1 MRRLIGSG
9 IDFLVDSDFLYLPLL
24 YDPDI
29 EGEIRAIMDPTES
42 YETTGSVILNEGKHF
57 VKSLSLHSLVKNYER
72 TGKDLYDQ
80 IRSDVL
86 SQVAGNADKGEIFL
100 NWKLITII
108 FQIMPYFIKKNRGF
122 ERGKFGKQ
130 DILKLVAEKVDIPP
144 RKYERTNTIFDL
156 KPLQETLNELEKLDS
171 TLKSPTDGIISSSE
185 LRRWLQKALR
195 AKIIEREKTRLENE
209 VRRREQLIASVDKD
223 MDILLHV
230 AQNGSLEI
238 NGFGFTRIGTSDDY
252 LIYKRTGEYRL
263 KDYYGRS
270 YLFPDCRV
278 AVPTFSP
285 FKPVVMERYKHPF
298 LYAHDSGQ
306 EICMHGFYPP
316 QQFSAENAIHLLEE
330 GINAL
335 LYGYDARRRNGY
347 HSLDR
352 TREFV
357 RTVEF
362 EDYRISSGEQR
373 SLE

>member
-9 IDFLVDSDFLYLPLL
+9 LDFLVESGFLYLPLL

-29 EGEIRAIMDPTES
+29 EGEIREIQGRTEPQ
-42 YETTGSVILNEGKHF
+42 EATGCVILNQGKHF
-57 VKSLSLHSLVKNYER
+57 VKSLSLHSLVANYEKI
-72 TGKDLYDQ
+72 GKDLYDQ
-80 IRSDVL
+80 VRSDVL
-86 SQVAGNADKGEIFL
+86 RQVVGKVERSETSL
-100 NWKLITII
+100 SWKLITII
-108 FQIMPYFIKKNRGF
+108 FQVMPYFIKKNRGF
-122 ERGKFGKQ
+122 ERGKFGKEEV
-130 DILKLVAEKVDIPP
+130 LKLIAEKVDIPP
-144 RKYERTNTIFDL
+144 REYEPTNTVFDL
-156 KPLQETLNELEKLDS
+156 KPLQEALQELEKLDS
-171 TLKSPTDGIISSSE
+171 TWKSPADGMISSSE
-185 LRRWLQKALR
+185 LRNWLQKALK
-195 AKIIEREKTRLENE
+195 AQIIEKERTRLKNE
-209 VRRREQLIASVDKD
+209 VRRREQLIARVDED
-223 MDILLHV
+223 MDTLLYV
-230 AQNGSLEI
+230 AQKGSLEI

-285 FKPVVMERYKHPF
+285 YKPVVMEKYKHPF

-316 QQFSAENAIHLLEE
+316 QQFSAENVIQLLEE

-352 TREFV
+352 TREYV
-357 RTVEF
+357 KTVEF
-362 EDYRISSGEQR
+362 EDYRIPLEEQR
-373 SLE
+373 SLK

>member
-9 IDFLVDSDFLYLPLL
+9 IDFLVDSGFLYLPLL

-29 EGEIRAIMDPTES
+29 ERETRAILDTTES
-42 YETTGSVILNEGKHF
+42 QEATGAVIINEGKHF
-57 VKSLSLHSLVKNYER
+57 VKSLSLHSLVANYEK
-72 TGKDLYDQ
+72 TGKELYDQ
-80 IRSDVL
+80 VRSAVL
-86 SQVAGNADKGEIFL
+86 RQVGGNVDRGETSL
-100 NWKLITII
+100 SWKLITII

-122 ERGKFGKQ
+122 ERGKFGKE
-130 DILKLVAEKVDIPP
+130 DILKLIAEKVDIPP
-144 RKYERTNTIFDL
+144 RAYKRTNTIFDL
-156 KPLQETLNELEKLDS
+156 KPLQEALKELEKLDS
-171 TLKSPTDGIISSSE
+171 TFTSPKDGIISSSE
-185 LRRWLQKALR
+185 LRHWLQKALK
-195 AKIIEREKTRLENE
+195 AQVIEKERIRLENE
-209 VRRREQLIASVDKD
+209 VRRREQLIASVDED
-223 MDILLHV
+223 MDILLYV
-230 AQNGSLEI
+230 AQKGSLEI

-252 LIYKRTGEYRL
+252 LIYKRTGEFRL

-285 FKPVVMERYKHPF
+285 FKPVVMEKYKHPF

-362 EDYRISSGEQR
+362 EDYRISIGEQS
-373 SLE
+373 SLK

>member
-9 IDFLVDSDFLYLPLL
+9 IDFLVDSGFLYLPLL

-29 EGEIRAIMDPTES
+29 ERETRAILDTTES
-42 YETTGSVILNEGKHF
+42 QEATGSVIINEGKHF
-57 VKSLSLHSLVKNYER
+57 VKSLSLHSLVANYEK
-72 TGKDLYDQ
+72 TGKELYDQ
-80 IRSDVL
+80 VRSAVL
-86 SQVAGNADKGEIFL
+86 RHVAGKVDRGETSL
-100 NWKLITII
+100 SWKLIIII

-122 ERGKFGKQ
+122 ERGKFGKE
-130 DILKLVAEKVDIPP
+130 DILKLIAEKVDIPP
-144 RKYERTNTIFDL
+144 RAYKRTNTIFDL
-156 KPLQETLNELEKLDS
+156 KPLQEALKELEKLDS
-171 TLKSPTDGIISSSE
+171 TFTSPKDGIISSSE
-185 LRRWLQKALR
+185 LRHWLQKALK
-195 AKIIEREKTRLENE
+195 AQVIEKERIRLENE
-209 VRRREQLIASVDKD
+209 VRRREQLIASVDED
-223 MDILLHV
+223 RNILLYV
-230 AQNGSLEI
+230 AQKGSLEI
-238 NGFGFTRIGTSDDY
+238 NGFGFTRIGTGDDY

-270 YLFPDCRV
+270 YQFPDCRV

-362 EDYRISSGEQR
+362 EDYRISIGEQS
-373 SLE
+373 SLK

>member
-9 IDFLVDSDFLYLPLL
+9 IDFLVDSGFLYMPLL

-29 EGEIRAIMDPTES
+29 EKEIQAIVDPTELH
-42 YETTGSVILNEGKHF
+42 EETGSVILNEGKHF
-57 VKSLSLHSLVKNYER
+57 VKSLSLHSLVRNYEK
-72 TGKDLYDQ
+72 TGKDFYDQ
-80 IRSDVL
+80 VRSAVL
-86 SQVAGNADKGEIFL
+86 QHVTGKVDGGETSL
-100 NWKLITII
+100 SWKLITII

-130 DILKLVAEKVDIPP
+130 DILKLIAEKVDIPP
-144 RKYERTNTIFDL
+144 QEYERTNTIFDL
-156 KPLQETLNELEKLDS
+156 KPLQEALKELEKLDS
-171 TLKSPTDGIISSSE
+171 TFKTPADGIISSSE
-185 LRRWLQKALR
+185 LRYWLQKAFK
-195 AKIIEREKTRLENE
+195 AQVIEKERTRLEHE
-209 VRRREQLIASVDKD
+209 VHRREQIIASVNEN
-223 MDILLHV
+223 MDILLYV
-230 AQNGSLEI
+230 AQKGSLEI

-270 YLFPDCRV
+270 YQFPDCRV

-316 QQFSAENAIHLLEE
+316 QQFSAEDAIHLLEE

-362 EDYRISSGEQR
+362 EDYRISSGEQN
-373 SLE
+373 SLK

>member
-9 IDFLVDSDFLYLPLL
+9 LDFLVESGFLYLPLL

-29 EGEIRAIMDPTES
+29 EGEVREIPDPTES
-42 YETTGSVILNEGKHF
+42 QEATGCVILNEGKHF
-57 VKSLSLHSLVKNYER
+57 VKSLSLHSLVANYEKI
-72 TGKDLYDQ
+72 GKDLYDQ
-80 IRSDVL
+80 VRSAVL
-86 SQVAGNADKGEIFL
+86 RQVVGKVERSETSL
-100 NWKLITII
+100 SWKLITII
-108 FQIMPYFIKKNRGF
+108 FQVMPYFIKKNRGF
-122 ERGKFGKQ
+122 ERGKFGKEE
-130 DILKLVAEKVDIPP
+130 ILKLIAEKVDIAPGE
-144 RKYERTNTIFDL
+144 YEPTNTVFDV
-156 KPLQETLNELEKLDS
+156 KPLQEALQELEKLDS
-171 TLKSPTDGIISSSE
+171 TWKSPADGMISSSE
-185 LRRWLQKALR
+185 LRNWLQKALK
-195 AKIIEREKTRLENE
+195 AQVIEKERTRLENE
-209 VRRREQLIASVDKD
+209 VRRREQLIASVDEE
-223 MDILLHV
+223 MDTLLYV
-230 AQNGSLEI
+230 AQKGQLEI

-285 FKPVVMERYKHPF
+285 FKPLVMEKYKHPF

-316 QQFSAENAIHLLEE
+316 QRFSAENVIHLLEE

-352 TREFV
+352 TREYV
-357 RTVEF
+357 KTVEF
-362 EDYRISSGEQR
+362 EDYRIPLEEQR
-373 SLE
+373 SLR

>member
-9 IDFLVDSDFLYLPLL
+9 IDFLVDSGFLYMPLL

-29 EGEIRAIMDPTES
+29 EGEIQDILDPTES
-42 YETTGSVILNEGKHF
+42 HEATGSLIVNEGKHF
-57 VKSLSLHSLVKNYER
+57 VKSLSLHSLVTNYEK

-80 IRSDVL
+80 VKSVVL
-86 SQVAGNADKGEIFL
+86 RQVMGNADRGETSL
-100 NWKLITII
+100 SWKLITII

-130 DILKLVAEKVDIPP
+130 EILKLIAEKVDISPQ
-144 RKYERTNTIFDL
+144 KYERTNTIFDL
-156 KPLQETLNELEKLDS
+156 KPLQEALKELEKLDS
-171 TLKSPTDGIISSSE
+171 TFKTPTDGIISSSE
-185 LRRWLQKALR
+185 LHHWLQKALK
-195 AKIIEREKTRLENE
+195 AQVIEKERTRLENE
-209 VRRREQLIASVDKD
+209 VHRREQLIASVDED

-230 AQNGSLEI
+230 AQKGSLEI

-270 YLFPDCRV
+270 YQFPDCRV
-278 AVPTFSP
+278 AVSTFSP

-316 QQFSAENAIHLLEE
+316 QQFSAENAINLLEE

-352 TREFV
+352 TREYV
-357 RTVEF
+357 KTVEF
-362 EDYRISSGEQR
+362 DDYRV
-373 SLE
+373 

>member
-9 IDFLVDSDFLYLPLL
+9 LDFLVESGFLYLPLL

-29 EGEIRAIMDPTES
+29 EGEVREIPDPTES
-42 YETTGSVILNEGKHF
+42 QEATGCVILNEGKHF
-57 VKSLSLHSLVKNYER
+57 VKSLSLHSLVANYEKI
-72 TGKDLYDQ
+72 GKDLYDQ
-80 IRSDVL
+80 VRSAVL
-86 SQVAGNADKGEIFL
+86 RQVVGKVERSETSL
-100 NWKLITII
+100 SWKLITII
-108 FQIMPYFIKKNRGF
+108 FQVMPYFIKKNRGF
-122 ERGKFGKQ
+122 ERGKFGKEE
-130 DILKLVAEKVDIPP
+130 ILKLIAKKVDIAPGE
-144 RKYERTNTIFDL
+144 YEPTNTVFDV
-156 KPLQETLNELEKLDS
+156 KPLQEALQELEKLDS
-171 TLKSPTDGIISSSE
+171 TWKSPADGMISSSE
-185 LRRWLQKALR
+185 LRNWLQKALK
-195 AKIIEREKTRLENE
+195 AQVIEKERTRLENE
-209 VRRREQLIASVDKD
+209 VRRREQLIASVDEE
-223 MDILLHV
+223 MDTLLYV
-230 AQNGSLEI
+230 AQKGQLEI

-285 FKPVVMERYKHPF
+285 FKPLVMEKYKHPF

-316 QQFSAENAIHLLEE
+316 QRFSAENVIHLLEE

-352 TREFV
+352 TREYV
-357 RTVEF
+357 KTVEF
-362 EDYRISSGEQR
+362 EDYRIPLEEQR
-373 SLE
+373 SLR

>member
-9 IDFLVDSDFLYLPLL
+9 IDFLVDSGFLYLPLL

-29 EGEIRAIMDPTES
+29 ERETRAILDTTES
-42 YETTGSVILNEGKHF
+42 QEATGSVIINEGKHF
-57 VKSLSLHSLVKNYER
+57 VKSLSLHSLVANYEK
-72 TGKDLYDQ
+72 TGKELYDQ
-80 IRSDVL
+80 VRSAVL
-86 SQVAGNADKGEIFL
+86 RHVAGNVDRGEISL
-100 NWKLITII
+100 SWKLITII
-108 FQIMPYFIKKNRGF
+108 FRIMPYFIKKNRGF
-122 ERGKFGKQ
+122 ERGKFGKE
-130 DILKLVAEKVDIPP
+130 DILKLIAEKVDIPP
-144 RKYERTNTIFDL
+144 RAYKRTNTIFDL
-156 KPLQETLNELEKLDS
+156 KPLQEALKELEKLDS
-171 TLKSPTDGIISSSE
+171 TFTSPKDGIISSSE
-185 LRRWLQKALR
+185 LRHWLQKALK
-195 AKIIEREKTRLENE
+195 AQVIEKERIRLENE
-209 VRRREQLIASVDKD
+209 VRRREQLIASVDED
-223 MDILLHV
+223 RNILLYV
-230 AQNGSLEI
+230 AQKGSLEI
-238 NGFGFTRIGTSDDY
+238 NGFGFTRIGTGDDY

-270 YLFPDCRV
+270 YQFPDCRV

-362 EDYRISSGEQR
+362 EDYRISIGEQS
-373 SLE
+373 SLK

>member
-9 IDFLVDSDFLYLPLL
+9 IDFLVESGFLYLPLL

-29 EGEIRAIMDPTES
+29 AEEVRAILDPTES
-42 YETTGSVILNEGKHF
+42 QEATGSVILSEGKHF
-57 VKSLSLHSLVKNYER
+57 VKSLSLHSLVANYES

-80 IRSDVL
+80 IRSAVL
-86 SQVAGNADKGEIFL
+86 RQVTGNLGRGETSL
-100 NWKLITII
+100 SWKLITII

-122 ERGKFGKQ
+122 ERGKFGKE

-144 RKYERTNTIFDL
+144 QEYERSNTIFDL
-156 KPLQETLNELEKLDS
+156 KPLQEALQGLEKLDS
-171 TLKSPTDGIISSSE
+171 TFTSPTDGIISSSE
-185 LRRWLQKALR
+185 LRHWLQNALK
-195 AKIIEREKTRLENE
+195 AKIIEREKTRLKNE
-209 VRRREQLIASVDKD
+209 VRRREQLIASVDED
-223 MDILLHV
+223 MDILLYV
-230 AQNGSLEI
+230 AQKGSLEI

-252 LIYKRTGEYRL
+252 LIYKRTGEYKL

-270 YLFPDCRV
+270 YQFPDCRI

-347 HSLDR
+347 HSLDP
-352 TREFV
+352 TREYV
-357 RTVEF
+357 KTVEF
-362 EDYRISSGEQR
+362 EDYRI
-373 SLE
+373 

>member
-9 IDFLVDSDFLYLPLL
+9 LDFLVESGFLYLPLL

-29 EGEIRAIMDPTES
+29 EGEVREIPDPTES
-42 YETTGSVILNEGKHF
+42 QEATGCVILNEGKHF
-57 VKSLSLHSLVKNYER
+57 VKSLSLHSLVANYEKI
-72 TGKDLYDQ
+72 GKDLYDQ
-80 IRSDVL
+80 VRSAVL
-86 SQVAGNADKGEIFL
+86 RQVVGKVERSETSL
-100 NWKLITII
+100 SWKLITII
-108 FQIMPYFIKKNRGF
+108 FQVMPYFIKKNRGF
-122 ERGKFGKQ
+122 ERGKFGKEE
-130 DILKLVAEKVDIPP
+130 ILKLIAEKVDIAPGE
-144 RKYERTNTIFDL
+144 YEPTNTVFDV
-156 KPLQETLNELEKLDS
+156 KPLQEALQELEKLDC
-171 TLKSPTDGIISSSE
+171 TWKSPADGMISSSE
-185 LRRWLQKALR
+185 LRNWLQKALK
-195 AKIIEREKTRLENE
+195 AQVIEKERTRLENE
-209 VRRREQLIASVDKD
+209 VRRREQLIASVDEE
-223 MDILLHV
+223 MDTLLYV
-230 AQNGSLEI
+230 AQKGQLEI

-285 FKPVVMERYKHPF
+285 FKPLVMEKYKHPF

-316 QQFSAENAIHLLEE
+316 QRFSAENVIHLLEE

-352 TREFV
+352 TREYV
-357 RTVEF
+357 KTVEF
-362 EDYRISSGEQR
+362 EDYRIPLEEQR
-373 SLE
+373 SLR

>member
-9 IDFLVDSDFLYLPLL
+9 IDFLVDSGFLYLPLL

-29 EGEIRAIMDPTES
+29 ERETRAILDTTES
-42 YETTGSVILNEGKHF
+42 QEATGSVIINEGKHF
-57 VKSLSLHSLVKNYER
+57 VKSLSLHSLVANYEK
-72 TGKDLYDQ
+72 TGKELYDQ
-80 IRSDVL
+80 VRSAVL
-86 SQVAGNADKGEIFL
+86 RQVAGNVDRGVTSL
-100 NWKLITII
+100 SWKLITII
-108 FQIMPYFIKKNRGF
+108 FQVMPYFIKKNRGF
-122 ERGKFGKQ
+122 ERGKFGKEE
-130 DILKLVAEKVDIPP
+130 ILKLIAEKVDIPQQE
-144 RKYERTNTIFDL
+144 YELTNPIFDL
-156 KPLQETLNELEKLDS
+156 KPLQEALKELEKLDS
-171 TLKSPTDGIISSSE
+171 TFTSPKDGIISSSE
-185 LRRWLQKALR
+185 LRQWLQKALK
-195 AKIIEREKTRLENE
+195 AQVIEKERIRLENE
-209 VRRREQLIASVDKD
+209 VRRREQLIASVDED
-223 MDILLHV
+223 RNILLYV
-230 AQNGSLEI
+230 AQKGSLEI
-238 NGFGFTRIGTSDDY
+238 NGFGFTRIGTGDDY

-270 YLFPDCRV
+270 YQFPDCRV

-362 EDYRISSGEQR
+362 EEYRISIGEQS
-373 SLE
+373 SLK

>member
-9 IDFLVDSDFLYLPLL
+9 IDFLVDSGFLYMPLL

-29 EGEIRAIMDPTES
+29 EGEIKAILDQTELH
-42 YETTGSVILNEGKHF
+42 EETGSVILNEGRHF
-57 VKSLSLHSLVKNYER
+57 VKSLSLHSLVTNYEK

-80 IRSDVL
+80 VKSVVL
-86 SQVAGNADKGEIFL
+86 RQVMGNADRGETSL
-100 NWKLITII
+100 SWKLITII

-130 DILKLVAEKVDIPP
+130 DILKLIAEKVDIPSQ
-144 RKYERTNTIFDL
+144 KYERTNTIFDL
-156 KPLQETLNELEKLDS
+156 KPLQEALKELEKLDS
-171 TLKSPTDGIISSSE
+171 ICTSPKDGIISSSE
-185 LRRWLQKALR
+185 LRHWLQQALKAQV
-195 AKIIEREKTRLENE
+195 IEKERTRLQNE
-209 VRRREQLIASVDKD
+209 VHRREQLIASVDED
-223 MDILLHV
+223 MDILLYV
-230 AQNGSLEI
+230 AQRGSLEI

-270 YLFPDCRV
+270 YQFPDCRV

-352 TREFV
+352 TREYV
-357 RTVEF
+357 KTVEF
-362 EDYRISSGEQR
+362 DDYRV
-373 SLE
+373 